1 VNEQTVRVLIADDD
15 PAMRATLADLIA
27 SHGSFTLVGAARDA
41 DEAIALAESKRPDV
55 ALVDVRMPA
64 GGGQRVVEEL
74 RSRAPEIR
82 VLAYTVMNERE
93 SVVRMLH
100 GGAVGYLIK
109 GSTTTEILGAIRRA
123 ARGQPSLSP
132 EVMSDLVAGLADQL
146 EQDQLQASER
156 RAKQGRLARVIA
168 GRGRTTVFQPIVEL
182 TGYHVVGFEALSRF
196 DTDHDDPWP
205 VDRWFSEAAA
215 IGLGTELELACTSSA
230 LAELSRIQ
238 PGAYLSL
245 NLSHRTLESPNLL
258 RALDA
263 VDSSRVVVEIT
274 EHEAVEDYENLVGA
288 LGAMRERGIRVAI
301 DDVGAGFAS
310 LRHILS
316 IEPDIIKLDVSL
328 VRGIDSDPRRHALAN
343 ALVTFAEDI
352 GIAVVAEGIETADEQ
367 TALQALGIGFGQGYF
382 IARPAP
388 LETFAT

>member
-1 VNEQTVRVLIADDD
+1 MNEQTVRVLIADDD
-15 PAMRATLADLIA
+15 AVMRAALADLIA
-27 SHGSFTLVGAARDA
+27 SEDSFTLVGAARDA

-74 RSRAPEIR
+74 RRRAPEIR
-82 VLAYTVMNERE
+82 VLAHTVMRERE
-93 SVVRMLH
+93 SVVGMLH

-109 GSTTTEILGAIRRA
+109 GSTTTEILAAIRRA
-123 ARGQPSLSP
+123 ALGQPSLSP
-132 EVMSDLVAGLADQL
+132 QVMSDLVAGLANQL
-146 EQDQLQASER
+146 EQDELQASER

-168 GRGRTTVFQPIVEL
+168 GRGRTTVYQPIVEL
-182 TGYHVVGFEALSRF
+182 AGHQVVGFEALSRF
-196 DTDHDDPWP
+196 DTDDDEPWP
-205 VDRWFSEAAA
+205 VDRWFTEAAA
-215 IGLGTELELACTSSA
+215 IGLGTELELACGSSA
-230 LAELSRIQ
+230 LGELLRFPS
-238 PGAYLSL
+238 GAYLSL
-245 NLSHRTLESPNLL
+245 NVSNRTLQSPDLL
-258 RALDA
+258 TALDA

-274 EHEAVEDYENLVGA
+274 EHEAVEDYGILVGA

-343 ALVTFAEDI
+343 ALVTFAEEI
-352 GIAVVAEGIETADEQ
+352 GIAVVAEGIETTEEHA
-367 TALQALGIGFGQGYF
+367 ALQSLGIGFGQGYF
-382 IARPAP
+382 IARPSP
-388 LETFAT
+388 LETFVT